1 MTMNTVRGSHLLVTV
16 QNMPSALRGEAA
28 RDAGLKVRPPCR
40 WECSDP
46 PLTCE
51 RKAEDITMPGSPQGR
66 GQTDKPTRNITFKGK
81 ERSKAEGNRE
91 SQRTGSVPLFS
102 ISWRL
107 SALQSQDF
115 SGWFSFILLFFS
127 PESSDTV
134 PRIVHGFSS

>member
-81 ERSKAEGNRE
+81 ERSKAEGNRKSE
-91 SQRTGSVPLFS
+91 DRKCPALLHQLAAFCPPKSRLLRLVFFHPPLLFS
-102 ISWRL
+102 RE
-107 SALQSQDF
+107 F
-115 SGWFSFILLFFS
+115 RH
-127 PESSDTV
+127 SS
-134 PRIVHGFSS
+134 